1 MKRRLKKKESISSAS
16 LLVCS
21 IQMQN
26 SAAAYY
32 IALSKLLN

>member
-1 MKRRLKKKESISSAS
+1 MKIRLKKKESISSIS

-32 IALSKLLN
+32 IATFKIP

>member
-1 MKRRLKKKESISSAS
+1 MERRLKKKGLLQALS

-32 IALSKLLN
+32 IATFKTA